1 MGRERRELGLPRL
14 TPKLLWGLNGLARVS
29 PWNLTRFDLPMFSVR
44 LQSSEGRTPDRSARK
59 SPVVPST
66 ERGASPVKHPGGN
79 VQGSALADPKTARL
93 RQTIARIRGEQDG
106 RANAFGQFFAR
117 LTAVATASGERAASK
132 PPLSCSSMERT
143 GPAGELTLSIKIHD
157 S

>member
-14 TPKLLWGLNGLARVS
+14 TPKLLWRLNGLARVS

-66 ERGASPVKHPGGN
+66 ERGASPVEHPGGN
-79 VQGSALADPKTARL
+79 VQGSAVADAYPRTARL

-117 LTAVATASGERAASK
+117 LTAV
-132 PPLSCSSMERT
+132 
-143 GPAGELTLSIKIHD
+143 
-157 S
+157 